1 METCRA
7 TVITV
12 ISTRVIFVVTIIM
25 SFFVLVTTVNTIATT
40 VTIISF
46 LLLLLQYHRRLSS
59 PQNRGDA
66 QPSYLIVGGLVF
78 VRLTLPWM
86 LSRFR
91 EASSQAGG
99 QVFMEDK
106 IKEHKTS
113 PEQEIVVLAKVLA
126 AEVNYGY
133 EDFQCLELLG
143 FGSCSK
149 KGCSDP
155 GAEGPSQTAESLKQ
169 LYKYTSSL
177 LGSKTS
183 EPAAFLRFEFSPWF
197 SHLDG
202 LEIVLDVEQ
211 CRRSGAGILRQHG
224 IARDCSRDLL
234 DDPVLSRL

>member
-1 METCRA
+1 
-7 TVITV
+7 
-12 ISTRVIFVVTIIM
+12 
-25 SFFVLVTTVNTIATT
+25 
-40 VTIISF
+40 
-46 LLLLLQYHRRLSS
+46 
-59 PQNRGDA
+59 
-66 QPSYLIVGGLVF
+66 
-78 VRLTLPWM
+78 M

-91 EASSQAGG
+91 EVRKAPPELQA
-99 QVFMEDK
+99 K
-106 IKEHKTS
+106 LWEHKTS

-133 EDFQCLELLG
+133 EDFQCLELLS
-143 FGSCSK
+143 FGS
-149 KGCSDP
+149 CSDP

-183 EPAAFLRFEFSPWF
+183 EPAAFLRFEFN
-197 SHLDG
+197 G